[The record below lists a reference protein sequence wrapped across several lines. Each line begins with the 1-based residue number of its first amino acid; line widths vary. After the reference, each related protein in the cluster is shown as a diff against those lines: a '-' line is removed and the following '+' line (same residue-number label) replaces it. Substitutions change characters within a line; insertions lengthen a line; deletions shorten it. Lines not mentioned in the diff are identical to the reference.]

1 MLSNFEQS
9 IMVCNMRCQIDII
22 SCSLVHTCHIINQ
35 RRTSSAG
42 IAWST
47 GSTNFQRFYSEVSRW
62 WWKTF
67 VAMFDGQI
75 IHILVDLWN
84 KKLLVEI
91 GSRQMAEAGA
101 RFKLGWRGY
110 KYKLSCNPSNKL
122 TGQKLSSKIQNTE
135 HTLTFSKKGGQ
146 ETKRRDELLMNFW
159 WTFDQF
165 FDVSLVCYWWTFDK
179 LFITVDYWCTLTIS
193 EILMDY

>member
-22 SCSLVHTCHIINQ
+22 SCSWVHTCHIINQ

-75 IHILVDLWN
+75 IHVLVDLWN

-122 TGQKLSSKIQNTE
+122 TGQKLSSKIQ
-135 HTLTFSKKGGQ
+135 HTHWQTVKKGDRKPKG
-146 ETKRRDELLMNFW
+146 EMN
-159 WTFDQF
+159 
-165 FDVSLVCYWWTFDK
+165 YWWTFDEP
-179 LFITVDYWCTLTIS
+179 LINFFMYHWCAIDEPLINY
-193 EILMDY
+193 L